1 MGYIEKLRQM
11 VGHFPIILAGAA
23 VLVLNEHGELLMLL
37 RTDNGCWG
45 IPGGGMELGENL
57 EETAARET
65 LEEAGL
71 RIFDPALF
79 GIFSGPELFYRYP
92 NGDETFNVVAVYL
105 TNRVSGEIKINPSE
119 HTDWKYFPLDQLP
132 ENISP
137 PIRPILAKLVAA
149 YQKPKKQEANFSK

>member
-11 VGHFPIILAGAA
+11 IGHFPIILAGAA
-23 VLVLNEHGELLMLL
+23 VIVLNERNELLMLL
-37 RTDNGCWG
+37 RTDNSCWG
-45 IPGGGMELGENL
+45 IPGGGMELEENL

-71 RIFDPALF
+71 RIFDLALF
-79 GIFSGPELFYRYP
+79 GVFSGPELFYRYP
-92 NGDETFNVVAVYL
+92 NGDETHNVVAVYL
-105 TNRVSGEIKINPSE
+105 TNRVSGEIKINPAE
-119 HTDWKYFPLDQLP
+119 HTDWKYFPLDRLP

-149 YQKPKKQEANFSK
+149 YRKPKPQRE